1 MEKNKWIR
9 ILCIATVVLVTKTS
23 CKMPSVIQGPAL
35 KTAPATFLNS
45 SDTTNSSDMNWGTFY
60 NDKNLV
66 SLIDIAVKNNP
77 DVMIALQDIE
87 ISKNKVRM
95 RKGELLPS
103 ITAGGGL
110 GVEKVGLYTSQGAG
124 DASAE
129 ITPGKTVPENLGDFN
144 VGIRTTWEAD
154 IWGKLRSAKKAAFAK
169 YLKSIEGRNFV
180 LTNLVAEVAN
190 SYYELLALDN
200 QLDIIRNSI
209 DLQKKQ
215 LAIVVI
221 QKQAAAATELA
232 VKQFEAQV
240 LNSQTQEY
248 DILQNITETENK
260 INFLLARYPQPI
272 VRDKNNFMADI
283 SAQIK
288 EGIPSQLLKNRPDI
302 KSAELELQA
311 AKWDVKTARLAFLPS
326 VGFSAKLGA
335 QAFKPSFLYQ
345 MPESLLFGLAG
356 DMAGPIINRNA
367 IITEFKT
374 ANATQ
379 IQTMYDYQKTII
391 NGYVE
396 VSNQLSNI
404 NNLEKM
410 YGFKFKEVDVRT
422 KAIDISNDLYKSAR
436 ANYLEVLTTQRDAL
450 ESKLQLVE
458 IKKQQ
463 LAAVVNVYKALGGG
477 WK

>member
-1 MEKNKWIR
+1 MYKVKKINYIAAAM
-9 ILCIATVVLVTKTS
+9 LCIVYAS
-23 CKMPSVIQGPAL
+23 CKMPSAIQTPAL
-35 KTAPATFLNS
+35 KTAPAQFLNS
-45 SDTTNSSDMNWGTFY
+45 GDTTNSSDMNWGTFY

-87 ISKNKVRM
+87 IAQNKVRM

-103 ITAGGGL
+103 VMAGGGV
-110 GVEKVGLYTSQGAG
+110 GVEKVGRYTSQGAG

-129 ITPGKTVPENLGDFN
+129 ITPGKIVPEHLTDFN
-144 VGIRTTWEAD
+144 FGISTSWEAD

-190 SYYELLALDN
+190 SYYELLSLDN
-200 QLDIIRNSI
+200 QLGIIRNSI

-215 LAIVVI
+215 LAIVVV
-221 QKQAAAATELA
+221 QKEAAAATELA

-260 INFLLARYPQPI
+260 INFLLGRYPQPI
-272 VRDKNNFMADI
+272 VRDKTNFMSDI
-283 SAQIK
+283 SVQIK
-288 EGIPSQLLKNRPDI
+288 EGLPSQLLKNRPDI
-302 KSAELELQA
+302 KAAELELQA

-326 VGFSAKLGA
+326 LGFSAKLGS
-335 QAFKPSFLYQ
+335 QAFKPSFIYQ

-356 DMAGPIINRNA
+356 DIAAPIINRNA
-367 IITEFKT
+367 IKAEFKT
-374 ANATQ
+374 ANAIQ
-379 IQTMYDYQKTII
+379 IQAMYDYQKTII

-463 LAAVVNVYKALGGG
+463 FASVINVYRALGGG